1 MPSTKLQYI
10 IKIELSPYVKE
21 KKLISMMQR
30 ILLIHLNSIK
40 QLTGKFRN
48 SVMDIYNIGQ
58 MKVMKLLKVHSQVWD
73 NFW

>member
-30 ILLIHLNSIK
+30 IFLIHLNSIK

-48 SVMDIYNIGQ
+48 SMMDIYNIGQ
-58 MKVMKLLKVHSQVWD
+58 MKVMKLLKVHS
-73 NFW
+73 

>member
-48 SVMDIYNIGQ
+48 SMMDIYNIGQ

>member
-48 SVMDIYNIGQ
+48 SMMDIYNIGQ
-58 MKVMKLLKVHSQVWD
+58 MKVMKLLKVHS
-73 NFW
+73 